1 MREGRFL
8 RMWAYHNEREQAVW
22 LHPPPPYSAS
32 LGEWVRVGP
41 GEDLV
46 LDAPGDAWLSVVDG
60 DGLMLK
66 SGYVRELCA
75 PDVG

>member
-1 MREGRFL
+1 
-8 RMWAYHNEREQAVW
+8 MWAYHNECEQVVW
-22 LHPPPPYSAS
+22 IRLPPPDSPS
-32 LGEWVRVGP
+32 LGEAVRVGP

-46 LDAPGDAWLSVVDG
+46 FDAPGDAWLSVVDG

-66 SGYVRELCA
+66 SGYVWELCA